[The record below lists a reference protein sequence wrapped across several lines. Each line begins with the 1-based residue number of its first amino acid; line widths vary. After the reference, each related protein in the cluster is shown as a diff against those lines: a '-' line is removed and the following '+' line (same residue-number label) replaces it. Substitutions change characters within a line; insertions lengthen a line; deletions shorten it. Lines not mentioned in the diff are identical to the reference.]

1 VKTELTLPSP
11 AINPDRNLVSKT
23 TSQSRLRNRLY
34 SFLTVLVSLLLAL
47 TVAELALRLWGWP
60 APGFYVNGSGPVALR
75 TPGPNGGAYPPNTKG
90 TLKHY
95 DYDVNWSVNGDGFR
109 EREPGPKTKNEWR
122 VGFVGDSFTAGVGI
136 EESQRFQDVWLAKMR
151 DKFPNL
157 TAWNIAS
164 PVCGT
169 LCEAQMLSGAG
180 KKYDLDEILLVFY
193 GGNDVEDNAEEYSDL
208 NSGRPKVVAGSSQV
222 FKDWL
227 REHSRLATFAWVSAI
242 RAFATI
248 KPPGIYSAGKL
259 APFWPA
265 TERALAEFK
274 QSAEPRPLTVM
285 YIPTVPEWDQKTWE
299 EISRK
304 QGLGNDSR
312 FVVKESIARWCQQNE
327 VGFLDST
334 PWLQRCEST
343 AQCVFP
349 VDGHWNRRAHALVG
363 EQLSVNWKPKF
374 FNAE

>member
-1 VKTELTLPSP
+1 VKTELTLRSP
-11 AINPDRNLVSKT
+11 AINPEPNLVSNT
-23 TSQSRLRNRLY
+23 LNQSPRRHRVY
-34 SFLTVLVSLLLAL
+34 SFLTVFASLFVAL
-47 TVAELALRLWGWP
+47 MVAEFALRLWGWP
-60 APGFYVNGSGPVALR
+60 APGLYVNGSGPVALR
-75 TPGPNGGAYPPNTKG
+75 TPGVNGGAYPPKTKG
-90 TLKHY
+90 SLKHY

-109 EREPGPKTKNEWR
+109 ESDPGPKTKNEWR
-122 VGFVGDSFTAGVGI
+122 VGFVGDSFTAGVGV
-136 EESQRFQDVWLAKMR
+136 EQSQRFQDVWLAKMQEQ
-151 DKFPNL
+151 FPNL

-169 LCEAQMLSGAG
+169 LCESQMLNGVNN
-180 KKYDLDEILLVFY
+180 KYDLDEIILVFY
-193 GGNDVEDNAEEYSDL
+193 GGNDVEDNVEEYSDL
-208 NSGRPKVVAGSSQV
+208 NSGRPKVIAGSSGL
-222 FKDWL
+222 KDWL

-248 KPPGIYSAGKL
+248 TPSGIYSAGRL
-259 APFWPA
+259 TPFWPA

-274 QSAEPRPLTVM
+274 RSAGPRPLTVL
-285 YIPTVPEWDQKTWE
+285 YIPTVPEWDEKTWDQ
-299 EISRK
+299 IIRK
-304 QGLGNDSR
+304 GGLRNDGR

-363 EQLSVNWKPKF
+363 EQLSVNWKPRF
-374 FNAE
+374 FNEE